1 MRTKVAASHPSPMP
15 PPTAV
20 APHKQIRTFV
30 VDIGG
35 TGIKA
40 MVLNEIG
47 EPIKERKRVP
57 TPRSGKPDEVI
68 HAIEKL
74 AKDFGPFHRISVGFP
89 GIVRNGVV
97 GTAVNL
103 APQWKDFNL

>member
-1 MRTKVAASHPSPMP
+1 MSTKAPAAQSDPMP
-15 PPTAV
+15 PPSSV
-20 APHKQIRTFV
+20 APHKPIRTFV

-68 HAIEKL
+68 HAM
-74 AKDFGPFHRISVGFP
+74 D
-89 GIVRNGVV
+89 
-97 GTAVNL
+97 
-103 APQWKDFNL
+103 